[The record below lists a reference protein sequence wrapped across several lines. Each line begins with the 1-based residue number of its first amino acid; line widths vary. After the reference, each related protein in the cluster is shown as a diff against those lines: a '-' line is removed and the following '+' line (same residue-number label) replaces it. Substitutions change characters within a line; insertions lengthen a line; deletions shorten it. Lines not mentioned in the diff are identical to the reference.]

1 MPPLDKFTLKAQS
14 SLERAQQIAIENS
27 HLEIRAVHILLGL
40 LKEDDTLIQPI
51 LEMEGINADSLI
63 RKAEEE
69 LKRIMP
75 SPNAKNANF
84 GQLYLTPEVIQIFEQ
99 AHALLKEIGDEYIA
113 CEHLFIAIS
122 LTDNSAN
129 NVLKSLGLTSNKLL
143 EDLKIT
149 RNGATVNNENP
160 EASFKA
166 LEKYSTDLTEMA
178 RKNLLDPVIGRET
191 ELRRIMQVISRRTK
205 NNPVLIGE
213 PGVGKTA
220 IVEAL
225 AQKIVKNEV
234 PESLKNKRIVSLDL
248 GSMIAGTKFRGE
260 FEERLKSVLNEIKKL
275 QGQVIVFIDELQ
287 VIVGAGGA
295 EGSIDAATLLK
306 PVLSRGEFRTIG
318 ATTFD
323 DYKNSIEK
331 DQALARRFQPVIVEE
346 PTAEDTI
353 AILEGLKE
361 KYETYHGLK
370 ITPEAIRAAVDL
382 SVRYITDRFLPDKA
396 IDLIDEAASSL
407 RLEIDST
414 PQSLENAEKELRR
427 LEIERA
433 ATKGNKED
441 KTLKNKIEALRKEVA
456 KMKNDWQKER
466 ETAEKI
472 NSLNREVSLAKEEVD
487 TYERE
492 GQLDKVG
499 KILYGDIPQK
509 KKELQS
515 LQVKLNTLRKYGKHY
530 LKEEISSENIASIVS
545 KWTGIPVTKMLE
557 DESQK
562 LMQMESILGNRVIGQ
577 TEAVSAVARAIRRG
591 RSGIT
596 EENKPIGSFMFL
608 GPTGVGKTEL
618 ARSLAEYM
626 FNDEKAIL
634 RFDMSEYMEKHTV
647 ARLIGS
653 PPGYVGYE
661 EGGQLTEKVKHRPY
675 SLILFDEIEKAHPD
689 VFNILLQVLDDGRL
703 TDGKGRTV
711 NFKNTIIIMTSNAGS
726 EYIIA
731 QSHFGFSDSE
741 KKEVPSLSEYKEKV
755 LEALREKFRPEFLN
769 RLDEIIVFNPLTLD
783 DIRKIVDLQINQINK
798 RLGQKNISIVLDA
811 KAKDYIAEHGYDPE
825 YGARPI
831 KRFIERHILDSLAD
845 KIVSGTAKNNSN
857 WRVTVDGNDLK
868 LIPLKK

>member
-1 MPPLDKFTLKAQS
+1 MPSLDKFTLKAQS

-40 LKEDDTLIQPI
+40 LKEGDTLIQPI
-51 LEMEGINADSLI
+51 LDMEGVNVNDLI
-63 RKAEEE
+63 RKAEED
-69 LKRIMP
+69 LKKIMP
-75 SPNAKNANF
+75 NPGAKNANF
-84 GQLYLTPEVIQIFEQ
+84 GQLYLTPEVIQTFER
-99 AHALLKEIGDEYIA
+99 AHSLLKDMGDEYIA

-122 LTDNSAN
+122 LTDNSAASI
-129 NVLKSLGLTSNKLL
+129 LKMAGLSAPKLL

-149 RNGATVNNENP
+149 RNGAIVNNDNP

-166 LEKYSTDLTEMA
+166 LEKYSIDLTEMA
-178 RKNLLDPVIGRET
+178 RKNLLDPVIGREA

-225 AQKIVKNEV
+225 AQRIIKNEV
-234 PESLKNKRIVSLDL
+234 PESLKNKKIVSLDL

-275 QGQVIVFIDELQ
+275 KGQVIVFIDELQ

-306 PVLSRGEFRTIG
+306 PVLSRGDFKTIG
-318 ATTFD
+318 AATFN
-323 DYKNSIEK
+323 DYRNSIEK

-382 SVRYITDRFLPDKA
+382 SIRYITDRFLPDKA
-396 IDLIDEAASSL
+396 IDLIDEASSSL

-414 PQSLENAEKELRR
+414 PQSLETAEKELRR
-427 LEIERA
+427 LEIDRA
-433 ATKGNKED
+433 ANSKND
-441 KTLKNKIEALRKEVA
+441 KILREKIETYRKEVE
-456 KMKNDWQKER
+456 KMRNDWQKER

-472 NSLNREVSLAKEEVD
+472 NNLNRDISQAKEAVD

-492 GQLDKVG
+492 GQLEKVG

-509 KKELQS
+509 EKELRE
-515 LQVKLNTLRKYGKHY
+515 LQVKLNTLRKRGKHY
-530 LKEEISSENIASIVS
+530 LKEEIGPENIASIVS

-557 DESQK
+557 NESQK
-562 LMQMESILGNRVIGQ
+562 LMQMEKILGERIIGQ

-596 EENKPIGSFMFL
+596 EENKPIGSFIFL

-618 ARSLAEYM
+618 ARSLAEFM
-626 FNDEKAIL
+626 FNDEKSIL

-653 PPGYVGYE
+653 PPGYVGYD

-675 SLILFDEIEKAHPD
+675 SLILFDEVEKAHPD

-726 EYIIA
+726 EYITA
-731 QSHFGFSDSE
+731 QSHFGFSSSE
-741 KKEVPSLSEYKEKV
+741 KKEVPSLKEYKEKV
-755 LEALREKFRPEFLN
+755 LDALKEKFRPEFLN
-769 RLDEIIVFNPLTLD
+769 RLDEIIVFNPLTLE
-783 DIRKIVDLQINQINK
+783 DIRKIVDIQINQINK
-798 RLGQKNISIVLDA
+798 RLSQKNISIALDI
-811 KAKDYIAEHGYDPE
+811 KVKDYIAEHGYDPE
-825 YGARPI
+825 YGARPL

-845 KIVSGTAKNNSN
+845 KIVSGTARNNSD
-857 WRVTVDGNDLK
+857 WRVSVNGDNLK
-868 LIPLKK
+868 LIPLRK

>member
-1 MPPLDKFTLKAQS
+1 MPSLDKFTLKAQS

-40 LKEDDTLIQPI
+40 LKEGDTLIQPM
-51 LEMEGINADSLI
+51 LEMEGVNVDSLI
-63 RKAEEE
+63 RRAEEE
-69 LKRIMP
+69 LKKIMP
-75 SPNAKNANF
+75 SPSAKSANF
-84 GQLYLTPEVIQIFEQ
+84 GQLYLTPEVIQIFER
-99 AHALLKEIGDEYIA
+99 AHALLKELGDEYIA

-129 NVLKSLGLTSNKLL
+129 DILKSLGLISAKLL

-149 RNGATVNNENP
+149 RNGATVNNDNP

-178 RKNLLDPVIGRET
+178 RKNLLDPVIGREA

-225 AQKIVKNEV
+225 AQRIVKNEV
-234 PESLKNKRIVSLDL
+234 PESLKNKRVVSLDL

-260 FEERLKSVLNEIKKL
+260 FEERLKAVLNEIKKL

-306 PVLSRGEFRTIG
+306 PVLSRGEFKTIG

-427 LEIERA
+427 LEIDRA
-433 ATKGNKED
+433 AGNKED
-441 KTLKNKIEALRKEVA
+441 KTLKNKIETYRREVS

-466 ETAEKI
+466 ETVEKI
-472 NSLNREVSLAKEEVD
+472 NVLSREISMAKEEVE

-492 GQLDKVG
+492 GQLEKVG

-509 KKELQS
+509 NKELQE
-515 LQVKLNTLRKYGKHY
+515 LQAKLNTLRKRGKHY

-557 DESQK
+557 NESQK
-562 LMQMESILGNRVIGQ
+562 LMHMENILGNRVIGQ
-577 TEAVSAVARAIRRG
+577 TEAVSAVSRAIRRG

-626 FNDEKAIL
+626 FNDEKSIL

-653 PPGYVGYE
+653 PPGYVGYD

-675 SLILFDEIEKAHPD
+675 SLILFDEVEKAHPD

-726 EYIIA
+726 EYITA
-731 QSHFGFSDSE
+731 QSQFGFSDSE
-741 KKEVPSLSEYKEKV
+741 KKKAPSLSEYKEKV
-755 LEALREKFRPEFLN
+755 LGALKETFRPEFLN
-769 RLDEIIVFNPLTLD
+769 RLDEIVVFNPLTLE
-783 DIRKIVDLQINQINK
+783 DIRKIVDLQIEQINK
-798 RLGQKNISIVLDA
+798 RLRQKNISITLDS

-845 KIVSGTAKNNSN
+845 KIVSGVARNNSD
-857 WRVTVDGNDLK
+857 WKVSVEGNDLK
-868 LIPLKK
+868 LTPLKK